1 MPLEENDAPDSSTK
15 IIKPTENNCSPNK
28 IVSTCEKV
36 LPCNVPEQY
45 RTPYSEYL
53 QRVQELEVPIIQ
65 TIPDDAVNTFK
76 YYHERYFENQYSINI
91 GVDSYP
97 NDMLVRVH
105 TNKSILLAPACGHI
119 ICTSEKKITS
129 INFVVNKSDR
139 SNIKTKG
146 VRKHGA
152 RTVDTTTI
160 ICKVTLEGDDKPYNI
175 RAGVTGYLVEINEL
189 IKKDPQLLKSEPK
202 KLGFLAII
210 LPKGRTYQFEETVQ
224 SWNLLKEDEYMKHL
238 IDTSAKKSE

>member
-1 MPLEENDAPDSSTK
+1 M
-15 IIKPTENNCSPNK
+15 IK
-28 IVSTCEKV
+28 IVKSMENSCSSKKIEHSCEKV
-36 LPCNVPEQY
+36 LPPNVPEQY
-45 RTPYSEYL
+45 RSRYLDYL
-53 QRVQELEVPIIQ
+53 QRVQELEVPIFQ
-65 TIPDDAVNTFK
+65 TIPDYTVQNFK

-91 GVDSYP
+91 GVDSYS

-119 ICTSEKKITS
+119 ICTSEKS
-129 INFVVNKSDR
+129 ISSISFVVNKSDR
-139 SNIKTKG
+139 SHIKTKG

-152 RTVDTTTI
+152 RAVDTTTI
-160 ICKVTLEGDDKPYNI
+160 ICKVALEGDDKPYNI

-189 IKKDPQLLKSEPK
+189 IKKDPQLLKTEPK

-210 LPKGRTYQFEETVQ
+210 LPKGPTYQFEETVQ

-238 IDTSAKKSE
+238 SDLSKKNSE